1 MELLEKQRE
10 LEVEAKQAEEF
21 ALAKAK
27 RLTICEEIEQ
37 SSGKESVDRVA
48 ELKAS
53 WDALPPMAEG
63 YVDSLA
69 RRFQDACHRYEDLE
83 RRRLLAESAASRLE
97 TLASEL
103 EQLLS
108 SAHTDAEILTRWHGL
123 RADSDALREHQEAN
137 PVAAERLVLSIAK
150 LEEREKNFK
159 QLEVKSQEENLK
171 RFHQSCRQLEA
182 LCVSER
188 LTLKAGDR
196 ALKET
201 EDILKQ
207 RLPLLSKKD
216 RQEIISRVEVIR
228 DKLSPRVQALQDT
241 DDWKRWANLQ
251 VQESLCVEMERLSS
265 CKDPKESSRKMRL
278 LQNQWKEVAV
288 APRLQGQ
295 ALWRRFKLAQ
305 DVAYGQC
312 ETYLSVQSAERKKN
326 FVRKQE
332 LCNKTETLGESSNWI
347 KTANAIKALQDE
359 WKTIGSGPRGSERA
373 IWERFRG
380 SCDKFFTRRNEAQK
394 HRKEEWA
401 TSLALKEALCQK
413 AEELSEKTDW
423 ESNAATL
430 KKLQAEWKTIGQVR
444 KSKAEVVWKRF
455 HNACEQFFERYK
467 HRDQVDLGVRVAQRE
482 NVISEL
488 EGFCHDDF
496 PFETSEILIVRVQKA
511 CRQWQQVPDLPRTI
525 QQSLTARYQQALVSL
540 MSKFPNA
547 FDGTEL
553 DPALIINR
561 MKKLIARL
569 EKLISDQE
577 EPEENLSPTELLAKQ
592 WRERLAANT
601 ISTGYKQKINV
612 SKWRAI
618 EKEVKNVQQKWDR
631 LDPVPTALG
640 APFTGRFQHVCQQVI
655 SQCKQMS

>member
-10 LEVEAKQAEEF
+10 LEDKAKQAEEF
-21 ALAKAK
+21 DLVKTE
-27 RLTICEEIEQ
+27 RLRICEEIER

-63 YVDSLA
+63 YVDSVA
-69 RRFQDACHRYEDLE
+69 RHFQDVCHQYEDRE

-103 EQLLS
+103 EQLLLS
-108 SAHTDAEILTRWHGL
+108 NHTNAEIVTRWQGL

-137 PVAAERLVLSIAK
+137 PAAAERLVLSITK

-159 QLEVKSQEENLK
+159 QVQVKSQEENLK
-171 RFHQSCRQLEA
+171 RLHQSCRQLEA
-182 LCVSER
+182 LCVSEQ

-196 ALKET
+196 ALRET
-201 EDILKQ
+201 QDILKQ
-207 RLPLLSKKD
+207 DFPLSSKKD
-216 RQEIISRVEVIR
+216 RQEIIARFEVIR
-228 DKLSPRVQALQDT
+228 NKLSPRVQELRDA

-278 LQNQWKEVAV
+278 LQNQWKQVAV

-305 DVAYGQC
+305 NVIYGQC
-312 ETYLSVQSAERKKN
+312 EAYLSVQSTERRKN
-326 FVRKQE
+326 LVRKEE
-332 LCNKTETLGESSNWI
+332 LCNQAEVLVESSNWI
-347 KTANAIKALQDE
+347 KTANTIKALQNE
-359 WKTIGSGPRGSERA
+359 WKTIGSAPRGSEKA
-373 IWERFRG
+373 VWERFRG

-394 HRKEEWA
+394 YRKQEWVA
-401 TSLALKEALCQK
+401 NFALKEALCQK

-423 ESNAATL
+423 EANAATL
-430 KKLQAEWKTIGQVR
+430 KKLQVEWKTVGQVR
-444 KSKAEVVWKRF
+444 KSKAEVLWKRF

-467 HRDQVDLGVRVAQRE
+467 HRDQVDLGVKVAQRE
-482 NVISEL
+482 DIISEL
-488 EGFCHDDF
+488 EGFCQDTS
-496 PFETSEILIVRVQKA
+496 PFETSEIFIARVQES
-511 CRQWQQVPDLPRTI
+511 CRQWQQVPDLPRTV
-525 QQSLTARYQQALVSL
+525 QQSLRARYQQALVSL
-540 MSKFPNA
+540 MSKFPNT

-553 DPALIINR
+553 DPVLTINR

-569 EKLISDQE
+569 ERLISDQE
-577 EPEENLSPTELLAKQ
+577 DPEEVFSPTELLAKQ

-601 ISTGYKQKINV
+601 ISPGHKQKNNF
-612 SKWRAI
+612 SKWRAM
-618 EKEVKNVQQKWDR
+618 EKEVKNAQQQWDR
-631 LDPVPTALG
+631 LDPVPVELG
-640 APFTGRFQHVCQQVI
+640 ASLTSRFQHVCQQVI
-655 SQCKQMS
+655 SQCK